1 VNTCATLT
9 PTLSLSEGE
18 GAVSIPSPPEGER
31 DRVRGRIGRGTRLR
45 EEQARHGP
53 VYDAV
58 VTTLSG
64 KVALVTGASR
74 GIGRACA
81 ITLGSL
87 GARVAVNYNKSATA
101 ADDVVARIKAGGGEA
116 IVVQGDVS
124 HFATAQNVVKAAIDA
139 YGRLDILVNN
149 AGTTRDGLLALMKE
163 EDFDVIIQQN
173 LKSVFNCSRAVLRQ
187 MMKQRYGR
195 IVNITSIVGIIGGPG
210 QTNYA
215 AAKSGIIG
223 FTKAMAKEYGG
234 RNIAVNAVAPGYIP
248 TDLTNGLPP
257 EIIESII
264 KRTAYGRAGTPEEV
278 ANAVAFLASDEASY
292 ITGQVLAVDGGVT

>member
-1 VNTCATLT
+1 
-9 PTLSLSEGE
+9 
-18 GAVSIPSPPEGER
+18 
-31 DRVRGRIGRGTRLR
+31 
-45 EEQARHGP
+45 
-53 VYDAV
+53 VYDVV

-223 FTKAMAKEYGG
+223 FSKAMAKEYGG